1 MNSARFAAVIA
12 RRSAATLPRQT
23 RARYLETKAI
33 SSSSPEDADQEILNR
48 PTRTNRVLNEST
60 SGISAGSKNY
70 YGWDTLRVVKPLNI
84 PDIPPSPP
92 TGQRLVCTLK
102 LSSHMPDHIDFLSF
116 FAIHSAK
123 AMSIPCTQN
132 VIHLPTDWKKWNLIK
147 SPFIF
152 AKSKEIFEEKV
163 YHRAVQLFDV
173 DRLTVNEWVK
183 YVVSRLPDGV
193 DAQVDRYEWTTLADA
208 LNNSNVD
215 DSSDDSRSQVPL
227 AFTDCVRAEMDAWLA
242 QYEAS
247 KVAPRAAR
255 PAAPTDSDDGRRK
268 AESSPQATQEVAEKK
283 VSAKRTAAL
292 AGKAAAQQRG
302 TEEAAAGKKKK

>member
-173 DRLTVNEWVK
+173 DRLTVNEWV
-183 YVVSRLPDGV
+183 
-193 DAQVDRYEWTTLADA
+193 
-208 LNNSNVD
+208 NNVD